1 MTTDN
6 RRSGRSPGYPDI
18 DLREAIDKARVLWDK
33 EGRNLAPV
41 ATIQEHWGFKVN
53 TGPGLRAVAA
63 LKKFGLLADR
73 GRGDDRLA
81 GLTELAFS
89 IVLDQRENSTKRAE
103 AIRKAA
109 LNPPIHSELWEQYKG
124 ALPSDATLQF
134 ILQKERKFSPR
145 GADALIREL
154 RATIEFAKLE
164 YTEDIAEH
172 KNELPDDGGSED
184 DELLPDPFATSPNL
198 FEERSVAKD
207 TNVTETRVLQLPLLG
222 GTWAAV
228 QIPQPMSEP
237 DWDQMMA
244 VLQAMKPGIVNFSGG
259 NTRSPDSI
267 DLYQSG
273 D

>member
-6 RRSGRSPGYPDI
+6 RRAGRSPGYPDI
-18 DLREAIDKARVLWDK
+18 DLQEALEKARVLWDK

-41 ATIQEHWGFKVN
+41 GTIQEHWGFKVN

-73 GRGDDRLA
+73 GRGDERLA
-81 GLTELAFS
+81 QLTELALS
-89 IVLDQRENSTKRAE
+89 IVLDQRENSAERAE

-124 ALPSDATLQF
+124 DLPSDATLQF
-134 ILQKERKFSPR
+134 ILQKERKFSPT
-145 GADALIREL
+145 GADALIKEL
-154 RATIEFAKLE
+154 RATIEFTKLE
-164 YTEDIAEH
+164 YAENIADH
-172 KNELPDDGGSED
+172 KNEQPNDGGSED
-184 DELLPDPFATSPNL
+184 DDLSSDPFASSLNV
-198 FEERSVAKD
+198 FEERSTAKS
-207 TNVTETRVLQLPLLG
+207 TKVTETRVLQLPLLG

-228 QIPQPMSEP
+228 QIPQRMSEP

-244 VLQAMKPGIVNFSGG
+244 VLEAMKPGIVNFSGG
-259 NTRSPDSI
+259 NTRSPDSF
-267 DLYQSG
+267 DPYQTS